1 VFATTSA
8 VLYGFIDSPIGSLLV
23 SGERTDAG
31 TNVTG
36 LYIPG
41 HDRRP
46 DSSWIPDDDAF
57 TELRRQL
64 GEYFAGERRDFDLL
78 TEVPGTPF
86 QRLVW
91 SELRRI
97 EYGHTAS
104 YGEVALAI
112 GAPSASRAV
121 GGANGRNPISIIV
134 PCHRVVGS
142 NGLLTGYGG
151 GLSAKSWLLD
161 HERRVLG
168 ASGGTT
174 FDAELPFPTQPVR
187 A

>member
-1 VFATTSA
+1 MTVTAPVAT
-8 VLYGFIDSPIGSLLV
+8 VLFTHVDSPIGRLLL
-23 SGERTDAG
+23 SGERAAGG

-46 DSSWIPDDDAF
+46 GPGWVRDDEAF

-64 GEYFAGERRDFDLL
+64 DQYFAGERREFDLRADP
-78 TEVPGTPF
+78 PGTPF
-86 QRLVW
+86 QRRVW
-91 SELRRI
+91 GELRRI
-97 EYGHTAS
+97 DYGHTAS

-142 NGLLTGYGG
+142 TGRLTGYAGG
-151 GLSAKSWLLD
+151 VTAKSWLLD
-161 HERRVLG
+161 HERRHLG
-168 ASGGTT
+168 ADAS
-174 FDAELPFPTQPVR
+174 AELPFPVQVR
-187 A
+187 